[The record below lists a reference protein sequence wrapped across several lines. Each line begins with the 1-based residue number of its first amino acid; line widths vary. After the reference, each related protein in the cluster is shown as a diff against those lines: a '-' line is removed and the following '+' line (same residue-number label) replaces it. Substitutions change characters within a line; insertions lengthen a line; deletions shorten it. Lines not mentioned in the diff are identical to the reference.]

1 MPKQGLE
8 NYSDSVFENIKHINE
23 YGQEF
28 GYARELQTVLE
39 YTEWRNFSKV
49 IDHAVEAYRQSKNDV
64 DSHFVEVNKMISL
77 GSGTQRQIN
86 DYELSRY
93 ACYLIV
99 IHLAVLEAS
108 EDKIMA

>member
-1 MPKQGLE
+1 M
-8 NYSDSVFENIKHINE
+8 V
-23 YGQEF
+23 
-28 GYARELQTVLE
+28 
-39 YTEWRNFSKV
+39 
-49 IDHAVEAYRQSKNDV
+49 
-64 DSHFVEVNKMISL
+64 SL

>member
-1 MPKQGLE
+1 
-8 NYSDSVFENIKHINE
+8 
-23 YGQEF
+23 
-28 GYARELQTVLE
+28 
-39 YTEWRNFSKV
+39 
-49 IDHAVEAYRQSKNDV
+49 V
-64 DSHFVEVNKMISL
+64 DSHFVEVNKMVSL